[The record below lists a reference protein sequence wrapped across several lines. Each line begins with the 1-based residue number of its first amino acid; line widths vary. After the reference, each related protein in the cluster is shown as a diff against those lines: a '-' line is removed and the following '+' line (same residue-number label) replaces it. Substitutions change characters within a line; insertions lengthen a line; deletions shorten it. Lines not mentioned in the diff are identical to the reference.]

1 MKEKFELP
9 KFTKNEAP
17 HVNPEDVNFI
27 RATSLDLGKS
37 KMSIDEGGLDLR
49 ETQVLANTQNRDR
62 DEQSRLNEMTEEQL
76 GMKIIRLRYETA
88 SHERLMREMNDKKR
102 ELATQRLSKE
112 VKDKMS

>member
-1 MKEKFELP
+1 MIDYSDDLEMIFIELP

-49 ETQVLANTQNRDR
+49 ETLVLC
-62 DEQSRLNEMTEEQL
+62 
-76 GMKIIRLRYETA
+76 
-88 SHERLMREMNDKKR
+88 
-102 ELATQRLSKE
+102 
-112 VKDKMS
+112 VK